1 MGPSGSLPSRSE
13 ALAGGWDSWVIAS
26 PPSRLSGIGGTIP
39 GSSCGGGEGVQGG
52 RVAYTRPPGK
62 GVPSVALLHG
72 WQFRMEGPQA
82 SRGYTDVTRF
92 SWFNPMRWARS
103 LVFVALLAL
112 DFKHIYSFVLELTTH
127 DHAPVVLIGQLLPG
141 VTNGQFDALTY
152 AAMVPATIYFVS
164 NTLARR
170 LAREQSAGMFW
181 TALVVG
187 TALSA
192 LANAGTMF
200 AAATGWSLVWG
211 ALAGPAS
218 ALIGGMVTLG
228 LLMFASMDSWDA
240 KGRVLKGGNTR
251 RKRAA
256 EGQVRTR
263 RTKSPNCGRNACRG
277 GGAWGTA

>member
-1 MGPSGSLPSRSE
+1 
-13 ALAGGWDSWVIAS
+13 
-26 PPSRLSGIGGTIP
+26 
-39 GSSCGGGEGVQGG
+39 
-52 RVAYTRPPGK
+52 
-62 GVPSVALLHG
+62 
-72 WQFRMEGPQA
+72 
-82 SRGYTDVTRF
+82 VTRF
-92 SWFNPMRWARS
+92 SWFNPMKWARS

-112 DFKHIYSFVLELTTH
+112 DFKHIYSFVLGLTTH

-211 ALAGPAS
+211 AMAGPAS

-240 KGRVLKGGNTR
+240 KERVLKGRNTR
-251 RKRAA
+251 RKHEA

-263 RTKSPNCGRNACRG
+263 RTKRTRRSRKLRVVG
-277 GGAWGTA
+277 GTEE